1 MIEADE
7 VEKLILGA
15 LENLNAELPADR
27 KLKIRPDMV
36 LFGLNAELDSLSLVS
51 LVVEVE
57 SAVNSRLG
65 LDVSLADER
74 AMSRPVLPFTSVQ
87 TLKEFILELARGG

>member
-1 MIEADE
+1 MIESSE
-7 VEKLILGA
+7 VEELILNA
-15 LENLNAELPADR
+15 LRNVNDELAADR
-27 KLKIRPDMV
+27 KINVRPDTV
-36 LFGLNAELDSLSLVS
+36 LFGMNAELDSLSLVS

-74 AMSRPVLPFTSVQ
+74 AMSRPVLPFANVQ
-87 TLKEFILELARGG
+87 TLKDYILEIARQS